1 LWAERDA
8 ATEFGADSSCGYA
21 YFLNGLFQLLFG
33 APKLV
38 GPKTHGAILV
48 NVDTS
53 GLLFPSSG

>member
-8 ATEFGADSSCGYA
+8 ASEFGADSSCGYA
-21 YFLNGLFQLLFG
+21 YFLNGLFKLLFG
-33 APKLV
+33 APELV
-38 GPKTHGAILV
+38 GPKTHGTILV